1 MLVNKLIC
9 GALIFILISCA
20 TSKEIVSS
28 VPPEK
33 TKIPDLKPPEGLFTI
48 ADIKVGKST
57 LMEASQ
63 KFQGGDIHK
72 SGDAGASVRRL
83 CYIGKDGTALTLESG
98 EMGGQSGLITS
109 AKLSLSNELSYKQ
122 TCSKSAAISRKTA
135 FKQGLGLSK
144 SSHWVRENLGTPTK
158 ETTDSVSYIFQ
169 NSEKEGEKGK
179 EILST
184 IEVKTLNG
192 KVIEA
197 SVFQVV
203 EYY

>member
-28 VPPEK
+28 VPSEK
-33 TKIPDLKPPEGLFTI
+33 TKIPDLKPPEGVLTI
-48 ADIKVGKST
+48 ADITVGKST
-57 LMEASQ
+57 LIEASQ
-63 KFQGGDIHK
+63 KFHGGEVHK

-98 EMGGQSGLITS
+98 EMGGQAGLITS
-109 AKLSLSNELSYKQ
+109 AKLSLSKELPYKRN
-122 TCSKSAAISRKTA
+122 CSKNAAISQKTA

-144 SSHWVRENLGTPTK
+144 PSHWVRETLGTPTK
-158 ETTDSVSYIFQ
+158 ETSDSVFYFFQ
-169 NSEKEGEKGK
+169 NTEKDGEKSK
-179 EILST
+179 EVLST

-197 SVFQVV
+197 SVFQVA
-203 EYY
+203 ERY